1 MAIIITSENEKAYA
15 RELDM
20 AFRFRHEFF
29 VEGLGW
35 EALRRPDG
43 REIDEFDTE
52 DTVHIVEIV
61 DDKVLYYSRL
71 LPSMKPHPLS
81 HRFRELLGGREEP
94 VGPDIWEGSRASLVA
109 RRLPNGKPNPVA
121 GRITLA
127 TVEAA
132 MFIGATRMLIV
143 THPLLLTRM
152 LDHGYRPMPL
162 GVPVELYGGP
172 LVAALS
178 TIDMFTLETTRRFYD
193 VWSPVAT
200 YNGRPVLDLLEQRR
214 AA

>member
-1 MAIIITSENEKAYA
+1 MAIIITSENTKAYG

-20 AFRFRHEFF
+20 AFKYRHEFF

-35 EALRRPDG
+35 EAVRRPDG

-52 DTVHIVEIV
+52 DTVHVVEIV

-71 LPSMKPHPLS
+71 LPSTKPHLLS
-81 HRFRELLGGREEP
+81 HCFRELLHGGEEP
-94 VGPDIWEGSRASLVA
+94 VGPDIWEAGRGTLVP

-132 MFIGATRMLIV
+132 MFVGATHVLMV
-143 THPLLLTRM
+143 MHPLLLTRM

-162 GVPVELYGGP
+162 GVPVEIYGGL
-172 LVAALS
+172 LVAALA
-178 TIDMFTLETTRRFYD
+178 TVDMFTLETTRRFYD

-200 YNGRPVLDLLEQRR
+200 YNGRPVLDLLQRR